1 MSSFPLAFIFFQ
13 RGIPIPPTRSLLWL
27 ITINHQP
34 GLHFPKFSPFFHLF
48 KQRLHGGTIEVE
60 ETSFH
65 PSSPCCEA
73 VLVLLDF
80 AYQLGG
86 SVMTWKGDHERG
98 LEPVKPSSN
107 EKHGIFPVIYGLG
120 TTYILF
126 YNIYIYYTII
136 YNIWHIYIY
145 IYIYI
150 CMYNYIL
157 SGMHIQAEKK
167 RGMDP
172 FFVHWFAVTIQ
183 VRLGLDHAMESTY
196 GWNYRMYYGY

>member
-1 MSSFPLAFIFFQ
+1 MKHIYINNLIIMVSLLYVVPPGLITGWWFGTCFLFPYWECHHPNWLSRIL
-13 RGIPIPPTRSLLWL
+13 GIPPTRSLLWL

-126 YNIYIYYTII
+126 YNIYYTII

-145 IYIYI
+145 
-150 CMYNYIL
+150 MY
-157 SGMHIQAEKK
+157 
-167 RGMDP
+167 
-172 FFVHWFAVTIQ
+172 V
-183 VRLGLDHAMESTY
+183 
-196 GWNYRMYYGY
+196 